1 MTSQATGNG
10 VVGILWDYENVP
22 VPKGYSGYGAVQRI
36 RDIALQYG
44 TINLFKAYLQVNGHA
59 TNVRAEL
66 QISGV
71 SLTDTP
77 HVGYKDVADQMLQ
90 VDMLVFAWDNPP
102 PTTIVLISGDR
113 DFAYAA
119 AILRNRNFRIVI
131 ITPAQAVT
139 CLREQATQVFDWR
152 TEVLGTSAIPK
163 RVHPSLPPKRPAPG
177 PSQQKATVRDKA
189 ALARQNIDAWQYG
202 TVAASSTPANWRTAQ
217 HPAGVNEQVQQARS
231 SASSVALTIAARAL
245 INSRLVNKTQ
255 PSTSVTRVDDAR
267 AQASQLPSAPVSA
280 TGPPQPATRTLPHE
294 AVASSSQPQAQRFP
308 LDTGKIDLLLSAL
321 SNGGPEQVL
330 SASARQ
336 PETPDVQI
344 VPQSS
349 SLSDATLV
357 EPSAPAPGIKV
368 TAAHVNLL
376 QVPQS
381 AAARSRSPSVVLL
394 EEGKRDPIVIP
405 IPKKSKNIAQC
416 PAQASSGPSL
426 SSSSMPLQAIVEE
439 EVQEPPRSP
448 SPPPTPME
456 GVESECDM
464 GEADMDLDSSLPPSP
479 TRLHHDKGSEQQKT
493 EGPGRQPEAGS
504 STDAIRDSA
513 ELARQ
518 KAIEIANRLT
528 ASAKAEVGEFWR
540 SLCEVR
546 DANSQAGKARKD
558 QVQGQQKSAEDVS
571 MDLDMQ
577 APKPDEAQAE
587 REQAIAREREAAA
600 RAREAAA
607 AYVLKKAAAPPASSQ
622 AAGPSRQQARR
633 PSLYERLTSPEGLR
647 SNASDRHYRPERVP
661 SPGSRRQ
668 GSSRSRSPSPML
680 VDGRQEYR
688 RPPLQGTCVKN
699 NDFGDDVIW
708 VTGDETYWERVSRGA
723 WDTRNA
729 RSRSRSASPKR
740 RGGSALPPR
749 SPSRT
754 SRAAGKRRASV
765 SVRERTPPRG
775 RSRTPTARAR
785 SSSPMGSPVHRLPPA
800 RSASTLQVPTGPRA
814 RSRSKSNTPFV
825 PPQVAKRTEV
835 KGRAP
840 PQFVKAT
847 VTAMN
852 GAMSSSG
859 ATQASAATASR
870 PAPEASK
877 WKPLKEIVN
886 VEGTSAK
893 PASVSSWVTAMAAGQ
908 TPAAPSSLPGKPAP
922 VPTATSTTQPS
933 NASAG
938 LKTLATVKEEL
949 APKMTT
955 AATKKASADA
965 VNASTTTATL
975 QATTTTITTATT
987 APAAAST
994 TAAASE
1000 PRVRFKPLIQA
1011 LQAFLA
1017 EGKFGPSRSVLAI
1030 RLMQFDK
1037 DAYVHAGLR
1046 NFKQYIEVAAQE
1058 GIVYEGIYQ
1067 GVQWVALE
1075 DEWTEV
1081 KV

>member
-131 ITPAQAVT
+131 ITLAQAVT

-518 KAIEIANRLT
+518 KAVEIANRLT
-528 ASAKAEVGEFWR
+528 ASAKAE
-540 SLCEVR
+540 
-546 DANSQAGKARKD
+546 ARKD
-558 QVQGQQKSAEDVS
+558 QVQGQQKAAEGVS
-571 MDLDMQ
+571 MDLDIQ

-607 AYVLKKAAAPPASSQ
+607 AYVLKKAAAPPTSSQ

-647 SNASDRHYRPERVP
+647 SNAVDRHYRPERGP
-661 SPGSRRQ
+661 SPGPRRQ
-668 GSSRSRSPSPML
+668 RSSRSRSPSPML

-708 VTGDETYWERVSRGA
+708 MTGDETYWERVSRGA

-754 SRAAGKRRASV
+754 SRAVGKRRASV
-765 SVRERTPPRG
+765 SIRERTPPRG

-785 SSSPMGSPVHRLPPA
+785 SSSPMGSPMHRPPPA
-800 RSASTLQVPTGPRA
+800 RSASTLHVPTGPRA

-825 PPQVAKRTEV
+825 PPQVAKKTEV

-847 VTAMN
+847 VTAMDVT
-852 GAMSSSG
+852 MSSSG
-859 ATQASAATASR
+859 ATQASAASQ
-870 PAPEASK
+870 PAPGASK

-886 VEGTSAK
+886 VEGTSVK
-893 PASVSSWVTAMAAGQ
+893 PVSASSWVSAMAAGQ
-908 TPAAPSSLPGKPAP
+908 TPAAPSSLPSKPAP
-922 VPTATSTTQPS
+922 VTTATSTTQPS
-933 NASAG
+933 KASAG
-938 LKTLATVKEEL
+938 LKTLATMKEEL

-955 AATKKASADA
+955 AAATKKASADA
-965 VNASTTTATL
+965 VKASTTTATL
-975 QATTTTITTATT
+975 QATTTTTATT
-987 APAAAST
+987 APAATST
-994 TAAASE
+994 AAAASE

-1081 KV
+1081 KI

>member
-22 VPKGYSGYGAVQRI
+22 LPKGYSGYGAVQRI

-44 TINLFKAYLQVNGHA
+44 TINLFKAYMEVKGHA

-131 ITPAQAVT
+131 ISPAQAVT
-139 CLREQATQVFDWR
+139 CLREQATHVYDWR
-152 TEVLGTSAIPK
+152 TEVLGTSAIPQ
-163 RVHPSLPPKRPAPG
+163 RIHPSLLPKRPVPG
-177 PSQQKATVRDKA
+177 SSQQRVAVRDKA
-189 ALARQNIDAWQYG
+189 TLAQQNVDAWQSG
-202 TVAASSTPANWRTAQ
+202 TLAASSTTGNWRTAQ
-217 HPAGVNEQVQQARS
+217 RPAGANQQLQQARPS
-231 SASSVALTIAARAL
+231 SSSVALTIAARAL

-255 PSTSVTRVDDAR
+255 PSTSVTRVDEAR
-267 AQASQLPSAPVSA
+267 AQTFQLPSAPVEVS
-280 TGPPQPATRTLPHE
+280 T
-294 AVASSSQPQAQRFP
+294 SSLQPQTQRFP
-308 LDTGKIDLLLSAL
+308 LDTGKIDLLLSTL
-321 SNGGPEQVL
+321 SNGGAKQALP
-330 SASARQ
+330 ASARQ
-336 PETPDVQI
+336 PETPEVQI

-349 SLSDATLV
+349 SLADAILV
-357 EPSAPAPGIKV
+357 EPSAPGPSVKV
-368 TAAHVNLL
+368 TAAHDNLSL
-376 QVPQS
+376 APQP
-381 AAARSRSPSVVLL
+381 AAARSRSASVILL
-394 EEGKRDPIVIP
+394 EEGKRDPIVIS
-405 IPKKSKNIAQC
+405 IPKNSKNLAQFS
-416 PAQASSGPSL
+416 AQA

-456 GVESECDM
+456 GIEAGCDM
-464 GEADMDLDSSLPPSP
+464 GEADMDLDSSLPSSP
-479 TRLHHDKGSEQQKT
+479 TRLQHGKDSEQQKT
-493 EGPGRQPEAGS
+493 DGSDRQLEAGS
-504 STDAIRDSA
+504 STAIIRDSA

-518 KAIEIANRLT
+518 KAVEVANRLT
-528 ASAKAEVGEFWR
+528 ASAKAE
-540 SLCEVR
+540 
-546 DANSQAGKARKD
+546 ARKD
-558 QVQGQQKSAEDVS
+558 DVPGQQKTAQGMS
-571 MDLDMQ
+571 MDLDIQ
-577 APKPDEAQAE
+577 HPKPEDAQAE
-587 REQAIAREREAAA
+587 RERAIAREREAAA

-607 AYVLKKAAAPPASSQ
+607 AYVLKKAVAPSADSQ

-647 SNASDRHYRPERVP
+647 SNANNQHYRPERAP
-661 SPGSRRQ
+661 SPGSRRRR
-668 GSSRSRSPSPML
+668 SSRSRSPSPML
-680 VDGRQEYR
+680 VDGRQEYW
-688 RPPLQGTCVKN
+688 RPPLQGTCVNN

-708 VTGDETYWERVSRGA
+708 MTGDETYWERVSRGT

-740 RGGSALPPR
+740 RGGSALLPR

-754 SRAAGKRRASV
+754 SRAVGKRRASV

-800 RSASTLQVPTGPRA
+800 RSASTLQVPTGPPA

-825 PPQVAKRTEV
+825 PPQVAKKTEV

-840 PQFVKAT
+840 PRFVKAT

-852 GAMSSSG
+852 GTASSSSSATPLAQAPA
-859 ATQASAATASR
+859 ATQ
-870 PAPEASK
+870 PAPDASK

-886 VEGTSAK
+886 VEGTSLPAK
-893 PASVSSWVTAMAAGQ
+893 PVSTSTWVSAMAAGQ
-908 TPAAPSSLPGKPAP
+908 TILPAAPSSLASKPGPIST
-922 VPTATSTTQPS
+922 TATSTLQPK
-933 NASAG
+933 ASAG
-938 LKTLATVKEEL
+938 PKTLATVKEEL

-955 AATKKASADA
+955 AAKTKAGADA
-965 VNASTTTATL
+965 VKTSTTTATL
-975 QATTTTITTATT
+975 RVTTTTTAT
-987 APAAAST
+987 APAATGT
-994 TAAASE
+994 TAATSE
-1000 PRVRFKPLIQA
+1000 PGVRFKPLIQA

-1037 DAYVHAGLR
+1037 DAYGHAGLR

-1081 KV
+1081 KF

>member
-163 RVHPSLPPKRPAPG
+163 RVHPSLPPKRPVPG

-202 TVAASSTPANWRTAQ
+202 TVAASSTTANWRTAQ
-217 HPAGVNEQVQQARS
+217 HPAGVNEQVQPARS

-245 INSRLVNKTQ
+245 INSRLINKTQ
-255 PSTSVTRVDDAR
+255 PSTSVARVDDAR
-267 AQASQLPSAPVSA
+267 AQASQLPSAP
-280 TGPPQPATRTLPHE
+280 
-294 AVASSSQPQAQRFP
+294 AQRFP
-308 LDTGKIDLLLSAL
+308 LDTGKIDLLLSTL
-321 SNGGPEQVL
+321 SNGGAEQVL

-336 PETPDVQI
+336 PETPEVQI

-368 TAAHVNLL
+368 TAAHVNFL

-405 IPKKSKNIAQC
+405 IPKKSKNLAQC

-439 EVQEPPRSP
+439 EVQEPPR
-448 SPPPTPME
+448 
-456 GVESECDM
+456 VESECDM
-464 GEADMDLDSSLPPSP
+464 GEADMDLDS
-479 TRLHHDKGSEQQKT
+479 LHHDK
-493 EGPGRQPEAGS
+493 GPGRQPEAG
-504 STDAIRDSA
+504 A

-518 KAIEIANRLT
+518 KAVEIANRLT

-540 SLCEVR
+540 SLCE
-546 DANSQAGKARKD
+546 AGKARKD
-558 QVQGQQKSAEDVS
+558 EVQGQRKAAEGMS
-571 MDLDMQ
+571 MDLDIQ
-577 APKPDEAQAE
+577 PPKSEDAQAE

-633 PSLYERLTSPEGLR
+633 LR
-647 SNASDRHYRPERVP
+647 SNAVDRHYRP
-661 SPGSRRQ
+661 RRQ
-668 GSSRSRSPSPML
+668 RSSRSRSPSPML

-699 NDFGDDVIW
+699 NDFGDD
-708 VTGDETYWERVSRGA
+708 TYWERVSRGA

-729 RSRSRSASPKR
+729 RSRSR
-740 RGGSALPPR
+740 GGSALPPR

-754 SRAAGKRRASV
+754 SRAVGKRRASV
-765 SVRERTPPRG
+765 
-775 RSRTPTARAR
+775 SRTPTARAR
-785 SSSPMGSPVHRLPPA
+785 PPPA
-800 RSASTLQVPTGPRA
+800 RSAST
-814 RSRSKSNTPFV
+814 SKSNTPFV
-825 PPQVAKRTEV
+825 PPQVAKKTEV

-852 GAMSSSG
+852 GAMSS
-859 ATQASAATASR
+859 R
-870 PAPEASK
+870 PAPEVSK

-893 PASVSSWVTAMAAGQ
+893 PVSASSWVTSMAAGQ
-908 TPAAPSSLPGKPAP
+908 TPAAPSSLPSKPAP
-922 VPTATSTTQPS
+922 
-933 NASAG
+933 ASAG
-938 LKTLATVKEEL
+938 PKTLATVKEEL

-965 VNASTTTATL
+965 VKASTTTATL
-975 QATTTTITTATT
+975 QATTTATTTATT

-1017 EGKFGPSRSVLAI
+1017 EGKFGPSRSALAI